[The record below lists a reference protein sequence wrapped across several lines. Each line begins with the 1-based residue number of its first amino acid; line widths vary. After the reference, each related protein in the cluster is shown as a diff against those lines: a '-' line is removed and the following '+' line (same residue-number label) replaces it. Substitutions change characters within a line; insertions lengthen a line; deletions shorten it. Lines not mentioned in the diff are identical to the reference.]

1 MTKKAAKDLDPGS
14 ARLLRLRELIAQ
26 LGGARL
32 CYGDPVRVGE
42 RTVIPVARVRTAGGG
57 GFGSGREEQQAT
69 GGGGGGGGWLD
80 ATPLGFID
88 AGPEGARFE
97 TIPDPEAPVRML
109 KGGATALATIVT
121 TIAGV
126 RALRARRRGGALG
139 GGSRGLLGR

>member
-1 MTKKAAKDLDPGS
+1 M
-14 ARLLRLRELIAQ
+14 
-26 LGGARL
+26 
-32 CYGDPVRVGE
+32 
-42 RTVIPVARVRTAGGG
+42 RTAGGG
-57 GFGSGREEQQAT
+57 GFGSGRDEQQQS

-109 KGGATALATIVT
+109 KGGATAIATVVT

-126 RALRARRRGGALG
+126 RALRARRRGRALG
-139 GGSRGLLGR
+139 GPRGLLGR